1 MRTYTHTYICTN
13 TYTYVR
19 TYCTNCMYLH
29 CTKMCACTYIR
40 TYASM
45 CVPTCISVFRVI
57 ELETLTQVRSNL
69 LLPLWRL
76 LSVLMCFQY
85 CCYARTQKHTHTH
98 MHMYAHTYTTH
109 MYSHTQTHTMLAL
122 YTFWFLI
129 RTCVRTYIYNI
140 QEQEN
145 TITSLNQQVSALEK
159 EKLAAATST
168 IVRTVR
174 MTPTHSPPTV
184 HAHICIC
191 TYQTMS

>member
-19 TYCTNCMYLH
+19 TYRTNCMYLH

-45 CVPTCISVFRVI
+45 CVPTCISVCRVI

-76 LSVLMCFQY
+76 LSVLMCFQS

-109 MYSHTQTHTMLAL
+109 MYSHTQTHTMFHVCIHLN
-122 YTFWFLI
+122 TH
-129 RTCVRTYIYNI
+129 TC
-140 QEQEN
+140 
-145 TITSLNQQVSALEK
+145 TIGWHC
-159 EKLAAATST
+159 
-168 IVRTVR
+168 
-174 MTPTHSPPTV
+174 TPLGFSYV
-184 HAHICIC
+184 HACAR
-191 TYQTMS
+191 T